1 MGTDDLAR
9 TSRRRVDTGDPHRS
23 RERALRVVFQA
34 ELRGV
39 RPDELL
45 ASLGEDDD
53 ARSLLDATDEV
64 ADLSGTDLAADQRA
78 LRRQAEQDARAG
90 TTDRPPSAAP
100 RIDGFTRALV
110 LGVADHADEID
121 ALITRFARRWAI
133 PRMPVVDR
141 SVLRLATY
149 ELLYETTPPAVVI
162 NEAVELAKT
171 LSTDDSGA
179 YVNGVLESIRREL
192 ADHHEGSNDAG

>member
-1 MGTDDLAR
+1 MGTDDVAR
-9 TSRRRVDTGDPHRS
+9 SRRRRVDTGDPHRS

-34 ELRGV
+34 ELRGI
-39 RPDELL
+39 RPDQLL
-45 ASLGEDDD
+45 RSLGEDDD
-53 ARSLLDATDEV
+53 ARSLLDATDEMV
-64 ADLSGTDLAADQRA
+64 DVPTVDQTVDRAA
-78 LRRQAEQDARAG
+78 LRRQAELDARAG
-90 TTDRPPSAAP
+90 TTEQPRTTVP

-121 ALITRFARRWAI
+121 ALITRFARRWSI

-149 ELLYETTPPAVVI
+149 ELLYEPTPPAVVI

-192 ADHHEGSNDAG
+192 AAQRDD